1 MNEQQQT
8 GLLQFFKAAGQVDD
22 IGRHFS
28 SQVVLRRY
36 PVNGRLLKRAIGGTG
51 AFNWRT
57 ESK

>member
-1 MNEQQQT
+1 VL
-8 GLLQFFKAAGQVDD
+8 GLQSRTSLPRRSLSSPV
-22 IGRHFS
+22 GRHFS

>member
-1 MNEQQQT
+1 
-8 GLLQFFKAAGQVDD
+8 
-22 IGRHFS
+22 
-28 SQVVLRRY
+28 VLRRY